1 MSHNRK
7 MTPDE
12 AETVREFALFIRLAA
27 QANDLQASLY
37 QRALLK
43 AQMDLTAALIDAA
56 KPNTEHKRKRT
67 RKRRGQTLSSA
78 YTALIDKP
86 FRLRRRGGRSR
97 QALPIPRTTRPQ
109 FSSILYSSFSSY
121 RGRACR

>member
-67 RKRRGQTLSSA
+67 RKRRWHTLA
-78 YTALIDKP
+78 VDHAAIIDPP
-86 FRLRRRGGRSR
+86 FPSRRPAAR
-97 QALPIPRTTRPQ
+97 QYLYARPSLTVRVHRT
-109 FSSILYSSFSSY
+109 F
-121 RGRACR
+121 

>member
-12 AETVREFALFIRLAA
+12 AKTVREFALFIRLAA

-56 KPNTEHKRKRT
+56 KPETKKRKRT
-67 RKRRGQTLSSA
+67 RKRR
-78 YTALIDKP
+78 
-86 FRLRRRGGRSR
+86 
-97 QALPIPRTTRPQ
+97 
-109 FSSILYSSFSSY
+109 
-121 RGRACR
+121 